1 MIVSYEDLP
10 SMALF
15 AAVVRA
21 RSFSEAARRTGIAK
35 SAVSKRVAQLE
46 ARLGVRLLTR
56 TTRKLALTGEGAQF
70 YEHCEALLLA
80 AERAHEAV
88 SGASEVARG
97 HIRINAPV
105 TFSQLHLARA
115 IASFLQTQP
124 EIEVALSADD
134 GLVDVVESG
143 FDLVVRVTRLP
154 DSSLIA
160 RKLASTRLVV
170 CGSPAYLARRGTP
183 ASPAELVHHHCLHYS
198 RVPFAAEWRFR
209 GPLGPYVV
217 PARSAF
223 ATGDGTVLKE
233 AAMAGLGLVVL
244 PWFIVA
250 REVRS
255 GALTLVLEG
264 ERRAQIGIY
273 ALYAHKKLPLRTR
286 LLLQHLS
293 KHFARDDW
301 ELSS

>member
-56 TTRKLALTGEGAQF
+56 TTRKLSLTGEGALF
-70 YEHCEALLLA
+70 YEHCEALLVA

-97 HIRINAPV
+97 RIRINAPV
-105 TFSQLHLARA
+105 TFSQLHLTRA
-115 IASFLQTQP
+115 IAAFLHDQP

-134 GLVDVVESG
+134 GLVDVVEGG
-143 FDLVVRVTRLP
+143 FDLVIRVTRLAE
-154 DSSLIA
+154 SSLIA
-160 RKLASTRLVV
+160 RRLASSRLVV
-170 CGSPAYLARRGTP
+170 CAAPAYLTRKGMP
-183 ASPAELVHHHCLHYS
+183 ATPAELLHHDCLHYS

-209 GPLGPYVV
+209 GPAGPYVV
-217 PARSAF
+217 PARSVF
-223 ATGDGTVLKE
+223 ATGDGTVLKQ

-250 REVRS
+250 REVQS
-255 GALTLVLEG
+255 SALTLVLEG
-264 ERRAQIGIY
+264 ARRAQIGIY

-286 LLLQHLS
+286 LLLTHLS
-293 KHFARDDW
+293 KHFARADW
-301 ELSS
+301 ELA